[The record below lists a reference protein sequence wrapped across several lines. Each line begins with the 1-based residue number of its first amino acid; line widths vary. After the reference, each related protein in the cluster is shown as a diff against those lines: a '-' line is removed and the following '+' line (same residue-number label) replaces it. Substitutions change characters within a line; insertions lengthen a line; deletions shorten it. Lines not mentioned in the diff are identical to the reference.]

1 MWEIKRIIRG
11 YRVRQRTSWEQIRWQ
26 TFWLLHNGM
35 LDCQKAGIT
44 TPADL
49 IRFPWDQPDT
59 SDGNNTD
66 DTPTPEDIEAM
77 RKELQQLNAKCRN
90 NPGHNTNTPL
100 PNQ

>member
-1 MWEIKRIIRG
+1 
-11 YRVRQRTSWEQIRWQ
+11 
-26 TFWLLHNGM
+26 M

-49 IRFPWDQPDT
+49 IRFPWDQPEPATDN
-59 SDGNNTD
+59 DQD

-90 NPGHNTNTPL
+90 NPGHNTNTPPSPL
-100 PNQ
+100 P